1 MAGRPK
7 KRAERGPPWTMEGD
21 WKRNDHPLAYPNSVD
36 ALFYPDSSIPLLPSH
51 ALLTLIPQDGG
62 HLARFQRYE
71 DEPRGS
77 YQWGV
82 PYLLFFPDSSLRDAK
97 AYAEEWARTL
107 PPAGPRLASSS

>member
-71 DEPRGS
+71 DEPE
-77 YQWGV
+77 GV
-82 PYLLFFPDSSLRDAK
+82 LSMGGALSPLLPQTPPFVMLKLTRRSGLGRFPL
-97 AYAEEWARTL
+97 
-107 PPAGPRLASSS
+107 LAPD